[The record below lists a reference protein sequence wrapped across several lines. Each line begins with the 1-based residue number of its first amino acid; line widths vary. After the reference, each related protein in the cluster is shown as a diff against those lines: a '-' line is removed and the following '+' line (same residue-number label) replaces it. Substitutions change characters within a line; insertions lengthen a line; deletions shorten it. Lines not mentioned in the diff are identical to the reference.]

1 MKALG
6 IYKKRVPTGE
16 VYKTGSR
23 KGQPKY
29 RNELRYDGA
38 HHVLDWAIQ
47 LNYYRLLLEQEGFPV
62 QEMYIQAMCRD
73 NNLRIAAERG
83 ITQAI
88 YVIPIN
94 RISDR
99 WLLRYF
105 HHKAEIFHECMKEK
119 KLPPICSSKE
129 RWNDRKCESYCDAR
143 SNCPYAQRLA
153 REKEAM

>member
-1 MKALG
+1 MVTCLVKFVSVTSGKFDLYGNILNNNDGVLGDLKVTSSYKLMKALG

-62 QEMYIQAMCRD
+62 QEMYIQAMYEGKETATH
-73 NNLRIAAERG
+73 LLLKGALER
-83 ITQAI
+83 
-88 YVIPIN
+88 
-94 RISDR
+94 S
-99 WLLRYF
+99 
-105 HHKAEIFHECMKEK
+105 
-119 KLPPICSSKE
+119 
-129 RWNDRKCESYCDAR
+129 
-143 SNCPYAQRLA
+143 
-153 REKEAM
+153 